1 MDLHDF
7 SDVAE
12 AYDYYLPALTADQP
26 ALESFHLELASQY
39 GAGGILDLGCGTGAA
54 LLPLIRQGY
63 RVIGLDLSQAMLD
76 VLSAKLA
83 ALPATESARARLV
96 RASMAAFDLGETV
109 SLSIIPRSG
118 FMHLLTPADQEA
130 ALRCI
135 HRHLE
140 PGGLLSLNT
149 FDPNYAAIAAA
160 LKCSHPAP
168 SLRAEFVNRAG
179 RKERIWNQIEYDP
192 AGQII
197 EGVWIFEELDEAGAV
212 LARRE
217 RPLHMR
223 WTFEPEL
230 RHLLRLCG
238 FEVLHTYGS
247 YAKAPRVPGSGIL
260 WVARRV
266 DL

>member
-12 AYDYYLPALTADQP
+12 AYDYYLPTLTADQP
-26 ALESFHLELASQY
+26 ALEAFHLELASEQ
-39 GAGGILDLGCGTGAA
+39 GAGGILDLGCGTGAV
-54 LLPLIRQGY
+54 LLPLIRHGY
-63 RVIGLDLSQAMLD
+63 RVIGLDLSQPMLD

-83 ALPATESARARLV
+83 ALPTAQSVRARLV
-96 RASMAAFDLGETV
+96 CASMASFDLGETV
-109 SLSIIPRSG
+109 SLCIIPRSG

-135 HRHLE
+135 HRHLT
-140 PGGLLSLNT
+140 PGGLLSFNT
-149 FDPNYAAIAAA
+149 FDPNYAAIAAN
-160 LKCSHPAP
+160 LKGTHPAP
-168 SLRAEFVNRAG
+168 TLRAEFTNRAG
-179 RKERIWNQIEYDP
+179 RKERIWNQVEYDP

-197 EGVWIFEELDEAGAV
+197 QGVWIFEELNESGAV
-212 LARRE
+212 IARRE

-223 WTFEPEL
+223 WSFEPEL

-247 YAKAPRVPGSGIL
+247 YSKAPREVGGGIL

-266 DL
+266 